1 MVPQSAFTDV
11 PTAIEEIRA
20 GRMVVVVDDEDRE
33 NEGDLTL
40 AAEKV
45 TPELINFMAKY
56 GRGLVCLA
64 MTEERLDHL
73 RIGPMTAENT
83 SNYGTAFCEAI
94 DARDGVTT
102 GISAYDRSRTIK
114 VAIDPATRPSDLAR
128 PGHVFPLQARKGGV
142 LVRAGQTEASVD
154 LARMAG
160 LIPAGVICEI
170 MRDDGTMARVPDLI
184 EFCKTH
190 SMKMLT
196 VAELIRYRMQHER
209 YVHRV
214 GEALIG
220 TRHGEFRLIAYESEV
235 DGGESHV
242 ALVRGDI
249 ESDNE
254 PVLVRMHSHCVMGD
268 VFGSTACDCH
278 ATIEGSMKAIA
289 REGRGALIYLH
300 QTSKGFSVESIGERK
315 MLTFHRDKRLPSLP
329 ESERKTQREIGI
341 GAQILVRL
349 ESAPHSPAHQ
359 PSKKSSSPRRL
370 RHRDRRTGAGAA
382 GQGESSSLRLEALA
396 VRLGLPFSKL
406 KFCLFT
412 PEYRVYSEKMRFLA
426 ISIKTNG
433 LFSRYPRKISLL
445 KDLTKGVLGDSL
457 PS

>member
-11 PTAIEEIRA
+11 PTAVEEIRS

-64 MTEERLDHL
+64 MTDERLDHL
-73 RIGPMTAENT
+73 HIGPMTAENT

-184 EFCKTH
+184 EFCTTH

-249 ESDNE
+249 GRDNDSGSE

-278 ATIEGSMKAIA
+278 ATIEGSMQAIA

-341 GAQILVRL
+341 GAQILSDLNLRRIRL
-349 ESAPHSPAHQ
+349 
-359 PSKKSSSPRRL
+359 L
-370 RHRDRRTGAGAA
+370 
-382 GQGESSSLRLEALA
+382 
-396 VRLGLPFSKL
+396 
-406 KFCLFT
+406 
-412 PEYRVYSEKMRFLA
+412 
-426 ISIKTNG
+426 TNH
-433 LFSRYPRKISLL
+433 PRKVPALEGFDIEIVEQVPVLL
-445 KDLTKGVLGDSL
+445 DRVKTH
-457 PS
+457 

>member
-1 MVPQSAFTDV
+1 MAPNSPFTDV

-20 GRMVVVVDDEDRE
+20 GRMIVVVDDEDRE

-45 TPELINFMAKY
+45 TPEAINFMAKF

-64 MTEERLDHL
+64 LTEERLDHL

-102 GISAYDRSRTIK
+102 GISTYDRARTIQ

-128 PGHVFPLQARKGGV
+128 PGHVFPLRARKGGV

-160 LIPAGVICEI
+160 LVPAGIICEI
-170 MRDDGTMARVPDLI
+170 MKDDGTMARVPDLV
-184 EFCKTH
+184 EFCQLH
-190 SMKMLT
+190 DMKMLT
-196 VAELIRYRMQHER
+196 VADLIRFRMQNER

-214 GEALIG
+214 GEALIN

-235 DGGESHV
+235 DGGDSHL

-249 ESDNE
+249 ENSDA
-254 PVLVRMHSHCVMGD
+254 PLLVRMHSHCVLGD
-268 VFGSTACDCH
+268 VFGSSGCDCR
-278 ATIEGSMKAIA
+278 ATIEGSMEAIA

-300 QTSKGFSVESIGERK
+300 QTSKGFSVERAGDRTA
-315 MLTFHRDKRLPSLP
+315 LTFHRDRTLPALP
-329 ESERKTQREIGI
+329 ESERKAQREIGI
-341 GAQILVRL
+341 GAQILSDLNLRRIRL
-349 ESAPHSPAHQ
+349 LTNH
-359 PSKKSSSPRRL
+359 PRRVVALEGFGIEIVEQVTIPHEQVNL
-370 RHRDRRTGAGAA
+370 RIR
-382 GQGESSSLRLEALA
+382 
-396 VRLGLPFSKL
+396 
-406 KFCLFT
+406 
-412 PEYRVYSEKMRFLA
+412 
-426 ISIKTNG
+426 
-433 LFSRYPRKISLL
+433 
-445 KDLTKGVLGDSL
+445 
-457 PS
+457 